1 MEFLTKNLYETT
13 TSIAVQS
20 NTATAKHLFNR
31 DETFQY
37 VSSGFNNDLTTTT
50 ITITFDETTPVSRL
64 SLVGINLKD
73 FTIYVNGATATQLS
87 LTNSKPTST
96 SDWSANSEASMFLRF
111 DTVQASSI
119 SIDATKT
126 FTTNAEKAIGYLYIA
141 DTKLVF
147 PRIPSS
153 ADYKPIFK
161 PKQIVH
167 KISDGGIRI
176 HEIDRKYSTKI
187 KFKYIEESF
196 RDNLLDIWDD
206 FDHFG
211 FVAFGTAT
219 GWDKILY
226 EVAWPGSFDFH
237 KFSDNAAPSGFSGT
251 ITLNEVSL

>member
-1 MEFLTKNLYETT
+1 MEFLTKNLYDTT
-13 TSIAVQS
+13 TSIVVES
-20 NTATAKHLFNR
+20 NTSTSENLFLR

-37 VSSGFNNDLTTTT
+37 VSDGFNDDLTTTT
-50 ITITFDETTPVSRL
+50 ITINFSETTSVSRL
-64 SLVGINLKD
+64 SLMGINLKD
-73 FTIYVNGATATQLS
+73 FTIYYNGVTASALS
-87 LTNSKPTST
+87 LTSALPTST
-96 SDWSANSEASMFLRF
+96 SDWSSNSEASMFLRF
-111 DTVQASSI
+111 DTIQVSSI
-119 SIDATKT
+119 SIDAAKT
-126 FTTNAEKAIGYLYIA
+126 FTADAEKAIGYLFIA

-153 ADYKPIFK
+153 SDYKPIFK

-167 KISDGGIRI
+167 KISDGGVRL
-176 HEIDRKYSTKI
+176 HEVDRKYNTKI

-196 RDNLLDIWDD
+196 RDNLLALWED

-226 EVAWPGSFDFH
+226 EVVWPGAFEFY
-237 KFSDNAAPSGFSGT
+237 KYSDNAVASGFSGS